1 MLCKVQFP
9 EWWACLLRGQISGSL
24 WSKNSSQALR
34 YLLLSSNNCEIQT
47 TSRPTGRIRRP
58 FKNSILSLTHRDNSS
73 LLSMLDFCFNGLKK
87 EEWFLEVSWLEL
99 EDMKGTQDNTSL
111 CIKKACLKLWAGKER
126 RKGTWTGSSGKWFF
140 QTTHHP
146 SLVSQQRTGLY
157 GETEWRAVYEYLCL
171 SFPCTLSLSQG
182 RLREPREA
190 ICYFVK
196 NSCQCLFF
204 FPINWVPEFPFW
216 CPVES
221 QDSFFVLPLWVANL
235 AM

>member
-1 MLCKVQFP
+1 MRYRLHPDQQEESADHLKIAFCPWDTETTQAYYP
-9 EWWACLLRGQISGSL
+9 CLI
-24 WSKNSSQALR
+24 
-34 YLLLSSNNCEIQT
+34 
-47 TSRPTGRIRRP
+47 
-58 FKNSILSLTHRDNSS
+58 
-73 LLSMLDFCFNGLKK
+73 FCFNGLKK

-146 SLVSQQRTGLY
+146 SLVSQQQTGLY

-190 ICYFVK
+190 IYYFVK

-221 QDSFFVLPLWVANL
+221 QDSFFFLPLWVANL